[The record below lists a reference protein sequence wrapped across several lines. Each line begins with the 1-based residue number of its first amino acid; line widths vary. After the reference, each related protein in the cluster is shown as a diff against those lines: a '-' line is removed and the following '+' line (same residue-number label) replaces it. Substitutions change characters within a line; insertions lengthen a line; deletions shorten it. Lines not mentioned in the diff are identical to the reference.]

1 MNWKKLLPIL
11 PTLIQLATSTPC
23 TTPKAAPQTCN
34 GQAAY
39 CNRAYSNI
47 TQTGSH
53 DSPFVGPLPQQ
64 NQNLPVEKQLD
75 FGIRFLQA
83 QTHKNPFDD
92 SIIELCHTSCF
103 LEDAGPLEGYLRTVK
118 KWLDGHGNEV
128 VTLLL
133 TNQDSFS
140 PESFGSIFKKTG
152 LDSYAFVPESSPST
166 LPMDKWPTMG
176 EMIESGKRL
185 VVFLDYGASPSKV
198 PYILDEFAYYFETP
212 YDVTD
217 PSFPDCSINRPPN
230 ASPAG
235 RMYIM
240 SHFLD
245 VEIFGIKVPDRE
257 RAPRTN
263 AATGPGSIGA
273 QSTVCEGL
281 YGRDP
286 TVVLVDFV
294 DQGDVL
300 AAER

>member
-1 MNWKKLLPIL
+1 M
-11 PTLIQLATSTPC
+11 
-23 TTPKAAPQTCN
+23 
-34 GQAAY
+34 
-39 CNRAYSNI
+39 
-47 TQTGSH
+47 GSH

-75 FGIRFLQA
+75 FGIRYLQA
-83 QTHKNPFDD
+83 QTHENPFDND
-92 SIIELCHTSCF
+92 IIELCHTSCF
-103 LEDAGPLEGYLRTVK
+103 LEDAGSLEGYLRTVK
-118 KWLDGHGNEV
+118 NWLDGHGDEV

-133 TNQDSFS
+133 TNPDSFS
-140 PESFGSIFKKTG
+140 PESFGAVFEKTG
-152 LDSYAFVPESSPST
+152 LDAYAFIPESSPGT

-176 EMIESGKRL
+176 EMIERGKRL
-185 VVFLDYGASPSKV
+185 VVFLGMYTYLGTCLGYISHPYQLIHTDYGASPSKV

-212 YDVTD
+212 YGVTD

-240 SHFLD
+240 NHFLNVD
-245 VEIFGIKVPDRE
+245 IFGIKVPDRD
-257 RAPRTN
+257 RAAQTN
-263 AATGPGSIGA
+263 AATGPVSISA

-300 AAER
+300 AAERLINGV